1 MVTQRREEC
10 YVMAVRLSNAQKYSI
25 QGMIADDKTNAE
37 MAKIL
42 KVDEKVVVSYIEKL
56 TDSIEKIANN
66 IESFGF
72 VNQTDGG
79 KPGVAIMTETASQ
92 KGDAA
97 TQKNTKDPA
106 NIRTKNTIWQPK
118 EGRIR
123 K

>member
-1 MVTQRREEC
+1 
-10 YVMAVRLSNAQKYSI
+10 MAVRLSNAQKYSI

-56 TDSIEKIANN
+56 TTSIEKIANN
-66 IESFGF
+66 IEGFGF

-97 TQKNTKDPA
+97 TQRNTHDPA

-118 EGRIR
+118 EGRVKR
-123 K
+123 